1 MENDQIKVIKKSY
14 NKRPSTVEKTVYEM
28 KKPLC
33 EGILGTNL
41 KTQHKLP
48 VCLSALTIGGSIP
61 ELVPTPRP

>member
-1 MENDQIKVIKKSY
+1 
-14 NKRPSTVEKTVYEM
+14 M

-48 VCLSALTIGGSIP
+48 VCLSALTIGGGIP